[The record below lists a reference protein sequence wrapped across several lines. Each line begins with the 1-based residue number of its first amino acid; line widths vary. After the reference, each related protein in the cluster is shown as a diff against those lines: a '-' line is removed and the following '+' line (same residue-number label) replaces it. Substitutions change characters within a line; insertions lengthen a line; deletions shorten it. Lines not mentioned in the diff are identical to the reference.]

1 MHSGGLRA
9 ADAITWLRLLM
20 LPVIWWFALLG
31 QSRIV
36 GAGLL
41 FAGLTDFLDGFVAR
55 RFGGESPSGAARDVI
70 ADTLL
75 FVSAAAWIGML
86 RPELVRENTQLVVG
100 VVTVYLAAMAAGF
113 LRFRRLPNLRLY
125 SSKVAGGL
133 LYGFAVVTLMSG
145 RYDRLLLAAAAGA
158 LVLSSA
164 ETLVGQLL
172 FSEGDAE
179 MGSVFLVRRRRAD
192 TSTSQVIDRASRQRS
207 QAPTANVAGSIANPI
222 NSIAI
227 DDAPNAKDSGA

>member
-1 MHSGGLRA
+1 MHSDGLRA
-9 ADAITWLRLLM
+9 ADAITWLRLL
-20 LPVIWWFALLG
+20 LVPIIWCFALLG

-36 GAGLL
+36 GVGLL
-41 FAGLTDFLDGFVAR
+41 LAGLTDFLDGFVAR
-55 RFGGESPSGAARDVI
+55 RLGGESPSSPRWDVI
-70 ADTLL
+70 ADTVLL
-75 FVSAAAWIGML
+75 VSAAAWIQL
-86 RPELVRENTQLVVG
+86 LDPEVARDNSQLVVG
-100 VVTVYLAAMAAGF
+100 VLTVYLASMAVGF

-145 RYDRLLLAAAAGA
+145 RYDRLLLAAAAAA
-158 LVLSSA
+158 LIVSSA

-172 FSEGDAE
+172 FSEVDAD
-179 MGSVFLVRRRRAD
+179 MGSVLLVRRRRAD
-192 TSTSQVIDRASRQRS
+192 TNTIHVINSVRRQRS

-227 DDAPNAKDSGA
+227 ADAPSAKESGA